1 MLNQFDM
8 KLKSLVQLIIP
19 IASTILL
26 WLILWLLGII
36 SGYIG
41 HVNHIDTMKKIGEF
55 LMVDIS
61 TFRNSWGG
69 ISGNTIFFWVLNIT
83 IIIIFEI
90 LITAALE
97 EEEKEQ

>member
-1 MLNQFDM
+1 M

-41 HVNHIDTMKKIGEF
+41 HVNHINTMKKIGEF

-61 TFRNSWGG
+61 TFKDSLGH
-69 ISGNTIFFWVLNIT
+69 ISSNIIFFWILNVT

-97 EEEKEQ
+97 EEEKE

>member
-1 MLNQFDM
+1 M
-8 KLKSLVQLIIP
+8 KLKSLIQLIIP

-26 WLILWLLGII
+26 WLILWLIGGII
-36 SGYIG
+36 HYIG
-41 HVNHIDTMKKIGEF
+41 DVNNINTMEKIGKF

-69 ISGNTIFFWVLNIT
+69 ISGNTIFFWVLNIA

>member
-1 MLNQFDM
+1 M
-8 KLKSLVQLIIP
+8 KLKSLIQLIIP

-26 WLILWLLGII
+26 WLILWLIGGII
-36 SGYIG
+36 HYIG
-41 HVNHIDTMKKIGEF
+41 DVNNINTMEKIGKF

-61 TFRNSWGG
+61 TIRNSWGG
-69 ISGNTIFFWVLNIT
+69 ISGNVIFFWVLNIV
-83 IIIIFEI
+83 IIITFEI